1 MSSSK
6 PSLLVRLV
14 EDVVGLDAGELRKA
28 LDELKQLQREAPS
41 GGRRRQEI
49 DPMAD
54 LDEPGLTAWD
64 INYRRKQAAAR
75 QPPANLFA
83 RTEAKPKGLP
93 GGGQPPQSGR
103 GRQRKAA
110 AAAQPLPIECTLA
123 PEAARSLSAPSEM
136 PAGAPASRR
145 GGRAVAL
152 GGLPPGML
160 QHAFALAEL
169 LGPPM
174 SLRESWGMAAGNS
187 WAYPTVQ
194 VGEADARGVAAHEPI
209 SPEAEP
215 AFRPAEAATPTGEP
229 PRHMQE
235 IAPHE
240 PEAPPAPTA
249 TPMEV
254 HADLH
259 PDSLTAELLFRLTVR
274 SVAADQKI
282 SPREYAIFQ
291 DLRKVLHLDEGLEK
305 TILQQERD
313 RAAAR
318 TDGPRTSEV
327 QPTGLY
333 AAAFRLAVADG
344 VISADERLLLE
355 QLAEL
360 LKLGP
365 EQKAHLEELGTPAS

>member
-6 PSLLVRLV
+6 PSLLARLV

-28 LDELKQLQREAPS
+28 LDDLKQLQHEASS
-41 GGRRRQEI
+41 GGRARQEI

-64 INYRRKQAAAR
+64 VNYRRKQAAAR
-75 QPPANLFA
+75 QPQANLFA
-83 RTEAKPKGLP
+83 RKEVKP
-93 GGGQPPQSGR
+93 R
-103 GRQRKAA
+103 GQRKAA
-110 AAAQPLPIECTLA
+110 GATPPAPPAPIGPTLA

-136 PAGAPASRR
+136 PAGAPASGR
-145 GGRAVAL
+145 GGRAIAL
-152 GGLPPGML
+152 GGLPSGTL

-174 SLRESWGMAAGNS
+174 SLRESWGRAVGNS
-187 WAYPTVQ
+187 WAYPTVE
-194 VGEADARGVAAHEPI
+194 VGECDARAAAAHEPA
-209 SPEAEP
+209 SLGPGP
-215 AFRPAEAATPTGEP
+215 ASGPVATAVPAEEP
-229 PRHMQE
+229 PRHLQE
-235 IAPHE
+235 IAARE
-240 PEAPPAPTA
+240 LEAPPSPADAPA
-249 TPMEV
+249 EG

-282 SPREYAIFQ
+282 SPREYGIFQ
-291 DLRKVLHLDEGLEK
+291 ELRKVLNLDEGLQK
-305 TILQQERD
+305 TILQQERE

-318 TDGPRTSEV
+318 TDGPRSAEV
-327 QPTGLY
+327 QPSGLY

-355 QLAEL
+355 QLAEM
-360 LKLGP
+360 LKLRH
-365 EQKAHLEELGTPAS
+365 EQKARLEELETPAG